1 MTLPSRTDEV
11 MKKHH
16 REIFISLLL
25 AAAVLVVYAQVR
37 NFELVRDDDYTVM
50 SYADVHTAHG
60 VDVSAAFTAGPSCFP
75 YRVPLAMLSHMLD
88 LVLFGHAF
96 GLHHMVN
103 VFIHIINTLLLF
115 YAFRFATG
123 DMWKS
128 AGLAALFAVHPLNVE
143 PVSWLPCRVTLLS
156 GFFFILTLLCYF
168 RYAKRPTK
176 AGYALVL
183 LFYVAGLLAKPEI
196 IYLPFVLLLMDYWPL
211 GRWRGM
217 APAYNPCALPGQ
229 PGLSGADLLKEKTP
243 LFLVALAGA
252 GLATYLY
259 IKIPV
264 RGMIPKD
271 SLSPLVTD
279 ILSGVPLSY
288 LGYLLKILLPFNLS
302 VFSGLDY
309 APPGAWESAGAMAL
323 LSLITGWVVYAGR
336 RRPYM
341 VIGWLWFL
349 LTMAL
354 PVVLSGLFRH
364 SLVHRYAYL
373 PGVGIVAMLVWGG
386 HDIVKHNRYLS
397 AFFVAALLA
406 LVLGFMSLSWR
417 QAGIWENTATLYE
430 SLLKSGRRSA
440 KDVYTD
446 LGNIMLGR
454 GAAHQAIVYYRKALE
469 QAPADARLHHGIG
482 LAHAQKGAV
491 SAALAA
497 YRRALALKP
506 DFALAHNNMAN
517 LLADTGQIDEAI
529 DHYRAALAAD
539 PGQPEFYNNLATTLA
554 QSGRIPEAIEHL
566 EKALAIDP
574 EYQTAIKNMARLR
587 VMESSGE

>member
-1 MTLPSRTDEV
+1 MTQPSRTDLA
-11 MKKHH
+11 MKTYH
-16 REIFISLLL
+16 RDILICLLL
-25 AAAVLVVYAQVR
+25 VAAVFVVYAQVR
-37 NFELVRDDDYTVM
+37 NFELARDDDYTVM
-50 SYADVHTAHG
+50 SYAEAHTAHG
-60 VDVSAAFTAGPSCFP
+60 FDVAAAFTGGPSCFP

-88 LVLFGHAF
+88 LVLFGNAF

-103 VFIHIINTLLLF
+103 VFIHVINTLLLF

-123 DMWKS
+123 DTWKS
-128 AGLAALFAVHPLNVE
+128 TGLAALFAVHPLNVE
-143 PVSWLPCRVTLLS
+143 PVAWLPCRVTLLS

-176 AGYALVL
+176 TRYGVVMLCYT
-183 LFYVAGLLAKPEI
+183 AGLLAKPEI

-211 GRWRGM
+211 CRWRGM
-217 APAYNPCALPGQ
+217 APAYNPCALPDQ
-229 PGLSGADLLKEKTP
+229 PGLSGAALLKEKTP

-252 GLATYLY
+252 GLALYLY
-259 IKIPV
+259 IKNPV

-271 SLSPLVTD
+271 SILPLFTD
-279 ILSGVPLSY
+279 VLADVPLSY
-288 LGYLLKILLPFNLS
+288 FGYLLKILFPFNLS

-469 QAPADARLHHGIG
+469 QAPADARLHHGLG
-482 LAHAQKGAV
+482 LSHAQKGAA

-497 YRRALALKP
+497 YQRALALKP
-506 DFALAHNNMAN
+506 DFALAHNNLAN
-517 LLADTGQIDEAI
+517 LLADMGQIDGAI
-529 DHYRAALAAD
+529 EHYRAALAAD
-539 PGQPEFYNNLATTLA
+539 PSRPEVYNNLATVLA
-554 QSGRIPEAIEHL
+554 QNGRIPEAIQCL
-566 EKALAIDP
+566 GKALMIDP
-574 EYQTAIKNMARLR
+574 RYQTARENLERLSS
-587 VMESSGE
+587 MERSSR

>member
-1 MTLPSRTDEV
+1 
-11 MKKHH
+11 MKKHG

-25 AAAVLVVYAQVR
+25 AMAVLVVYAQVR

-60 VDVSAAFTAGPSCFP
+60 FDISAAFTGGPSCFP
-75 YRVPLAMLSHMLD
+75 YRVPLVMLSHMLD
-88 LVLFGHAF
+88 LVLFGQAF

-103 VFIHIINTLLLF
+103 VFIHIINTLFLF

-123 DMWKS
+123 DTWKS

-143 PVSWLPCRVTLLS
+143 PVVWLPCRVTLLS

-183 LFYVAGLLAKPEI
+183 LFYVAGLLAKPEV

-211 GRWRGM
+211 GRWRGT
-217 APAYNPCALPGQ
+217 APAYNPCALPEHA
-229 PGLSGADLLKEKTP
+229 GLSVTALLKEKTP

-259 IKIPV
+259 IKTPV

-271 SLSPLVTD
+271 SILPLFTD
-279 ILSGVPLSY
+279 VLAGVPLSY
-288 LGYLLKILLPFNLS
+288 LVYLLKILFPFNLS

-309 APPGAWESAGAMAL
+309 VPPGAWEIAGAAVL
-323 LSLITGWVVYAGR
+323 FFLITGLVFYTGR

-341 VIGWLWFL
+341 IIGLLWFL

-364 SLVHRYAYL
+364 SLIHRYTYL
-373 PGVGIVAMLVWGG
+373 PGIGILVILVWGG
-386 HDIVKHNRYLS
+386 HDIFKHNRHLLS
-397 AFFVAALLA
+397 FFVATLLV
-406 LVLGFMSLSWR
+406 LVLGSMTLSWR
-417 QAGIWENTATLYE
+417 QTAIWKNTATLYE
-430 SLLKSGRRSA
+430 SLLKSGHRPA
-440 KDVYTD
+440 EDVYTD

-454 GAAHQAIVYYRKALE
+454 GATDQAIVYYQKAL
-469 QAPADARLHHGIG
+469 AHSPADPRLYHCLG
-482 LAHAQKGAV
+482 LAHARKGAV

-497 YRRALALKP
+497 YHRALALNP
-506 DFALAHNNMAN
+506 DFALAHNNLAN

-554 QSGRIPEAIEHL
+554 QSGRIPEAIQHL

-574 EYQTAIKNMARLR
+574 EYQTARKNLARLR